1 MNYKGKKHFQVG
13 FSFRNMSA
21 PALFSILIISCM
33 FIIYI
38 FETIGL
44 AQPSNKL
51 QGKRIIK
58 INSTM
63 ISPKHSF
70 DTIMIE
76 EKKRKK
82 EIIESIIKI
91 GMLNQLMYENAYTEE
106 NIYDI

>member
-1 MNYKGKKHFQVG
+1 
-13 FSFRNMSA
+13 
-21 PALFSILIISCM
+21 
-33 FIIYI
+33 
-38 FETIGL
+38 
-44 AQPSNKL
+44 
-51 QGKRIIK
+51 
-58 INSTM
+58 M